1 MCDRLLGDWPNT
13 YTYSKMLAEA
23 LVTKHCVNMPVAIF
37 RPAIGKCAK
46 NYITRI
52 I

>member
-1 MCDRLLGDWPNT
+1 MCDRLLGEWPNT

-37 RPAIGKCAK
+37 RPAIGECQ
-46 NYITRI
+46 I
-52 I
+52 